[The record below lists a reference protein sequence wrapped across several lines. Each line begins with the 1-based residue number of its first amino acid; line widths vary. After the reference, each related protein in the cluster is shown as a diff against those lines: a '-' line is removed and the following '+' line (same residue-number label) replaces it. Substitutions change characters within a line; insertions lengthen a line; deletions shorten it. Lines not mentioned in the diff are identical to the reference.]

1 METLIFLFLM
11 FAGVAL
17 FRIGIVILFVTRGV
31 HKTRHKA
38 NDVHYTNEEL
48 YEIGSPFNS
57 FNGFTN
63 W

>member
-1 METLIFLFLM
+1 MDALIFVILIGVSIFL
-11 FAGVAL
+11 L
-17 FRIGIVILFVTRGV
+17 RLGIVILFITRGI

-38 NDVHYTNEEL
+38 NDVHYTSEEL